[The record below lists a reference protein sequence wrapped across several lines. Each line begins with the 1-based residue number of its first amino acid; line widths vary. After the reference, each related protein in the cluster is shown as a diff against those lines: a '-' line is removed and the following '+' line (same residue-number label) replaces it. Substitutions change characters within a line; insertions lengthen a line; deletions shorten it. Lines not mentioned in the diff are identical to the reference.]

1 MIDAMLESLTRVWH
15 TFLARLLFFTPR
27 LLAAL
32 VVVLAGWVL
41 GMVLRGILR
50 RVLKGGAF
58 DAWVDRIGL
67 AFLLRRSGWPIPTAA
82 FLAGVVYWGILAT
95 SVMFSLMAFEMP
107 LLDRMATEFFL
118 FLPRLGVA
126 LVILG
131 LGLMFSGFLSRAVL
145 LASVNAEF
153 PVPRV
158 VAGAVRLLVIML
170 SSAMA
175 LEQVGIATTMV
186 GVAFG
191 IAFGGVMLG
200 LALAFGIGGR
210 DLARDLLRKGSR
222 GESEREDLGRHM

>member
-1 MIDAMLESLTRVWH
+1 MIDAMLETLARVWH
-15 TFLARLLFFTPR
+15 AFFAKLIFFTPR
-27 LLAAL
+27 LMAAL
-32 VVVLAGWVL
+32 VVIFAGWL
-41 GMVLRGILR
+41 GGMVLRGILR
-50 RVLKGGAF
+50 RILKGGTF
-58 DAWVDRIGL
+58 DAWVERIGL
-67 AFLLRRSGWPIPTAA
+67 ASLFRRAGWESPPSTCLSG
-82 FLAGVVYWGILAT
+82 VMYWGVLAT
-95 SVMFSLMAFEMP
+95 AIVLSFTAFEMP

-131 LGLMFSGFLSRAVL
+131 FGFLLSGFLSRAML

-158 VAGAVRLLVIML
+158 VAGAVRLLIIML
-170 SSAMA
+170 SAAMA

-200 LALAFGIGGR
+200 LALAFGLGGR

-222 GESEREDLGRHM
+222 ADPGKDNPHRHI

>member
-1 MIDAMLESLTRVWH
+1 MIEAMLESLARVWH
-15 TFLARLLFFTPR
+15 TFLAKLLFFTPR

-32 VVVLAGWVL
+32 VVVLTGWVAGL
-41 GMVLRGILR
+41 VLRGILR

-58 DAWVDRIGL
+58 DAWVDRTGL
-67 AFLLRRSGWPIPTAA
+67 AFLLGRSGWPIPSST
-82 FLAGVVYWGILAT
+82 FLAGVVYWGVLA
-95 SVMFSLMAFEMP
+95 MAAMLSLTAFEMP

-126 LVILG
+126 LLMLG
-131 LGLMFSGFLSRAVL
+131 LGLMLSGFLSRAALV
-145 LASVNAEF
+145 ASVNAEF

-170 SSAMA
+170 SAAMA

-191 IAFGGVMLG
+191 IAFGGVMLA
-200 LALAFGIGGR
+200 LALAFGFGGR
-210 DLARDLLRKGSR
+210 DLARDLLRKGPR
-222 GESEREDLGRHM
+222 GEAEKEDLERHM